1 MAHVKGHA
9 KQKKSSKDD
18 EDKFID
24 KVMRAA
30 VEFAVP
36 VSPTF
41 SENVSKIMSRQYH
54 KAKTK
59 SKKLYDKVGK
69 AGGGTVYRK
78 RNYASGGRVAKYK
91 D

>member
-9 KQKKSSKDD
+9 KQKKSSKD

-24 KVMRAA
+24 KVMRAV

-41 SENVSKIMSRQYH
+41 SKDVSNIMSRQYH
-54 KAKTK
+54 KTRAK

-78 RNYASGGRVAKYK
+78 RNSASGGRVAKYK